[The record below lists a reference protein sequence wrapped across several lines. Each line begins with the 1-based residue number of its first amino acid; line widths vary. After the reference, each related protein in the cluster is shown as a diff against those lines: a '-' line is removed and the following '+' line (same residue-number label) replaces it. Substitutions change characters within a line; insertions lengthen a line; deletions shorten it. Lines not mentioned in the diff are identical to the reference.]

1 MLAGINRVP
10 KTLASCRHNLKKALD
25 VLRNL
30 KGLRHETRLFSEESL
45 LAAEDGV
52 ALELLEDLMR
62 YSKKKGGGVKAS

>member
-1 MLAGINRVP
+1 M
-10 KTLASCRHNLKKALD
+10 
-25 VLRNL
+25 LRNL